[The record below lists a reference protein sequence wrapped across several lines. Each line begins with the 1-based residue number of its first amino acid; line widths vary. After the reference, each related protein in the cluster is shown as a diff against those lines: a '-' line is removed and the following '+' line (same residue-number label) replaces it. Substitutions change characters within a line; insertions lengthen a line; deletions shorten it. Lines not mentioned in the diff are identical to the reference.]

1 MIKGPKMKS
10 LEKILANSRRRI
22 QLISLKKKL
31 IREYIRK

>member
-10 LEKILANSRRRI
+10 LEKILVNSKRRI